1 MVFHSVFFTFFLLVQ
16 LLFAI
21 YMTIPLFFLCC
32 YAFLNLFKIKSP
44 FEKRP
49 VLTDKNFEFG
59 LIITA
64 HQEPQFIIPLVDS
77 ILRQT
82 HKNFYAYVVADDCNT
97 DALAFS
103 DPRIIILK
111 PEPAL
116 NAKIKS
122 IHYAIDH
129 FIKKHDAIVILDV
142 DNLIHPSF
150 LEVMNAYFQKGY
162 KVVQADFKPKNID
175 TNYARM
181 DAMGDMFNFF
191 IEREMRMRLG
201 LSSAIWGSGI
211 AIDYDLYKDVEYA
224 DFLGG
229 FDKKLQSHLV
239 QRVNKIAFAPEAILF
254 DEKITSGKSLEN
266 QRTRWIS
273 SYFKYFKESFRIFL
287 KGLRK
292 ANLNLIYFGF
302 IVLRPPLFIVIGV
315 SFLFSLIDFF
325 ISPYYFYV
333 WLFILAGFLFSF
345 ACIVLIKG
353 KDIRFIRT
361 FLIIPVF
368 AIRQTAALLKIGKAK
383 KSFMKTQHSK
393 LVFISDLIK

>member
-1 MVFHSVFFTFFLLVQ
+1 VFFTFFLLLQ
-16 LLFAI
+16 LVFAI
-21 YMTIPLFFLCC
+21 YITIPLLFLCC
-32 YAFLNLFKIKSP
+32 YGFLRLFKIKTP

-49 VLTDKNFEFG
+49 VLIDRDFEFG

-64 HQEPQFIIPLVDS
+64 HQEAEFVIPLVDS

-82 HKNFYAYVVADDCNT
+82 YKNFHAYVVADDCDT
-97 DALAFS
+97 TALDFS
-103 DPRIIILK
+103 DPRITIL
-111 PEPAL
+111 EPQPPL
-116 NAKIKS
+116 NAKVKS
-122 IHYAIDH
+122 IHYAIDR
-129 FIKKHDAIVILDV
+129 FVKKPDAVIILDV
-142 DNLIHPSF
+142 DNLIHPHF
-150 LEVMNAYFQKGY
+150 LQVMNAYFQKGY

-191 IEREMRMRLG
+191 VEREMRMRLG

-211 AIDYDLYKDVEYA
+211 AIDYDLYKEVEYA

-239 QRVNKIAFAPEAILF
+239 QRVDKIAFAAEAILF

-273 SYFKYFKESFRIFL
+273 SYFKYFRESFKIFV
-287 KGLRK
+287 KGLQK
-292 ANLNLIYFGF
+292 GSINLMYFGF
-302 IVLRPPLFIVIGV
+302 IVLRPPLFLVIGI
-315 SFLFSLIDFF
+315 SSLFTIIDFF
-325 ISPYYFYV
+325 IRPHLFFL
-333 WLFILAGFLFSF
+333 WLAILSGFLLSF

-353 KDIRFIRT
+353 KDIRFLRT
-361 FLIIPVF
+361 FFIIPIF
-368 AIRQTAALLKIGKAK
+368 AVRQTASLLKMRKAK

-393 LVFISDLIK
+393 LVFISDLVK